1 MKLIYTCYGGSH
13 SSVTA
18 AAIHLGYLP
27 CHGRSSY
34 EQFYTIPFYDEMD
47 EDQLGKW
54 VFMGTDEFNND
65 IYICGVKGDKDLA
78 INAVYSY
85 LNISGMTA
93 DHIIMV
99 DALITLHPLTSIGG
113 YMSRHLNW
121 VRLGRPLSIMGIMC
135 TYDQFVR
142 LVDKVKEYEKNFY
155 DIY

>member
-27 CHGRSSY
+27 RKGMPTY
-34 EQFYTIPFYDEMD
+34 GQFRAIPFYDEMD

-85 LNISGMTA
+85 LNISGITA

-113 YMSRHLNW
+113 YMSRHLRW
-121 VRLGRPLSIMGIMC
+121 VKLGRPLSIEGIMR
-135 TYDQFVR
+135 TYGQFVE
-142 LVDKVKEYEKNFY
+142 LVDKVKEYEKKFL
-155 DIY
+155 

>member
-1 MKLIYTCYGGSH
+1 MPTYG
-13 SSVTA
+13 
-18 AAIHLGYLP
+18 
-27 CHGRSSY
+27 
-34 EQFYTIPFYDEMD
+34 QFRAIPFYDEMD

-85 LNISGMTA
+85 LNISGITA

-113 YMSRHLNW
+113 YMSRHLRW
-121 VRLGRPLSIMGIMC
+121 VKLGRPLSIEGIMR
-135 TYDQFVR
+135 TYGQFVE
-142 LVDKVKEYEKNFY
+142 LVDKVKEYEKKFL
-155 DIY
+155 

>member
-27 CHGRSSY
+27 RRGLPAY
-34 EQFYTIPFYDEMD
+34 EQFRAVPFYDEMD
-47 EDQLGKW
+47 EDQLGRW

-65 IYICGVKGDKDLA
+65 IYICGVKGNKDLA

-85 LNISGMTA
+85 LNISGMA
-93 DHIIMV
+93 VDRIIMV

-113 YMSRHLNW
+113 YVSRRLRW
-121 VRLGRPLSIMGIMC
+121 VKLGRPLSIIGIMR
-135 TYDQFVR
+135 TYTRFVE
-142 LVDKVKEYEKNFY
+142 LVDKVKEYEKKF
-155 DIY
+155 